1 MCWTRV
7 HGLRSLG
14 KHYRGRR
21 CSHLRAY
28 LSNFRHPCDME
39 LTRRLLHTDD
49 QFQEG
54 WAARQSECAAAAF
67 SRQATAGRFLFF
79 DCRCHDVLH
88 HARLRVQLMNAY
100 AERQAT
106 DLDSI
111 RFVFVSGLFCLRRP
125 PGCRLQAPGCRVPR
139 LPSAECRA
147 ADVAHRDDQPTVGTE
162 RCRQRRSQRSVIPS
176 ELPLSGL
183 T

>member
-1 MCWTRV
+1 MR
-7 HGLRSLG
+7 HG
-14 KHYRGRR
+14 
-21 CSHLRAY
+21 A
-28 LSNFRHPCDME
+28 DE
-39 LTRRLLHTDD
+39 ALLHTDD
-49 QFQEG
+49 QVQEG

-67 SRQATAGRFLFF
+67 SRQATADRFLLF
-79 DCRCHDVLH
+79 DCRCHAVLH

-125 PGCRLQAPGCRVPR
+125 PGCHRLQAPGCRVPR

-162 RCRQRRSQRSVIPS
+162 RCRQRRSQRSVTPS
-176 ELPLSGL
+176 ELPPRAYVFRVRG
-183 T
+183 